1 MWDQIEPFPPSQCT
15 HTHYTHPASLHRFS
29 MLYTDYRKRKLA
41 QNEPSPHAS
50 AQCCSADSLEQG
62 TLFLFNHDGTPKT
75 IPLKQLEHVAI
86 LSSPSWNIS
95 HPAGTSLTQL
105 EHLSP
110 CWNISHPSG
119 TSLTLLEH
127 LSPCWNIS
135 HPAGPSL
142 TQLEH
147 LLPCWNMLHSLSP
160 SWNMFY
166 PPPRLFW
173 PMLWGW
179 RDGIVGGELT
189 GGLSQ
194 QILAAIISHHG
205 THRHPGTNTTIPPQ
219 SPKQNYKTA
228 TSIQQPHNNHYNSTA
243 MTFYTK

>member
-1 MWDQIEPFPPSQCT
+1 MVWCQLSRWWKVRRASACPGHRPRQDVRPDWTLPPLT
-15 HTHYTHPASLHRFS
+15 MHTYTHPASLHRFS

-110 CWNISHPSG
+110 CWNISHTAGAAHFSTVWPATLSLPLYSTLHWCYWFLFFLYGSG
-119 TSLTLLEH
+119 SSLNKYLRCIPTL
-127 LSPCWNIS
+127 S
-135 HPAGPSL
+135 
-142 TQLEH
+142 
-147 LLPCWNMLHSLSP
+147 
-160 SWNMFY
+160 
-166 PPPRLFW
+166 
-173 PMLWGW
+173 
-179 RDGIVGGELT
+179 D
-189 GGLSQ
+189 
-194 QILAAIISHHG
+194 IL
-205 THRHPGTNTTIPPQ
+205 NTF
-219 SPKQNYKTA
+219 SF
-228 TSIQQPHNNHYNSTA
+228 STA
-243 MTFYTK
+243 KSLKIKPWEKKAPLFYAKRRKFERYK